1 MTPSKYDIADW
12 ILAGRLPKDL
22 SKNEA
27 WAYDM
32 MRYPMHHERAEFTH
46 INATVMLYVLVEKGF
61 CPALVFDDNGHWA
74 LTMEGIQTMT
84 DSDDPVDVNMTMHV
98 QAAQW
103 RDTIPDAVHAAI
115 KDVMTDSI

>member
-12 ILAGRLPKDL
+12 ILGGRLPKDL

-32 MRYPMHHERAEFTH
+32 MRYSLPNERHEFTH
-46 INATVMLYVLVEKGF
+46 INATVMLYVLVEKGY

-84 DSDDPVDVNMTMHV
+84 GSDDPVDVNMTMHV
-98 QAAQW
+98 QADQW

-115 KDVMTDSI
+115 KDVMADSI